1 MAVRDMTP
9 QIARQLGVPE
19 KTKGVVV
26 TDVEEGSLAD
36 EVGIQPR
43 DIILQVNQVNVGSL
57 KDYQREIA
65 KPAAKNSI
73 LLLIKR
79 GKTTYYVA
87 LRR

>member
-1 MAVRDMTP
+1 MS
-9 QIARQLGVPE
+9 
-19 KTKGVVV
+19 KGVIV
-26 TDVEEGSLAD
+26 TDVEEGSPTD

-43 DIILQVNQVNVGSL
+43 DIILQVNKVNIGSL
-57 KDYQREIA
+57 KDYQREIEKA
-65 KPAAKNSI
+65 AAKSSI